1 MFVASS
7 IYLFIGVSAS
17 LPSSSS
23 ALESRREKIIIY
35 FSSPLMLKWNF
46 LNQTRQR
53 DLQSG

>member
-53 DLQSG
+53 DLQSR